1 MSKFTNQPLLDA
13 ATLRQMDEDFRAGRS
28 AEPHLPPLEPLDPAS
43 DPFGMNFE
51 WLEPREDPTPF
62 DLAFT
67 AIATAH
73 PEERFA
79 HVAGDL
85 RTVALDGSLA
95 SGTDH
100 EIIGA
105 WAQQN
110 FALLCQAHGQ
120 PGTELLAWITTETV
134 PTRDLVTAVHDF
146 LGTQVD
152 FADWDS
158 EKRIAAAMVIMD
170 ALRGSAAPPKP
181 PPVPT
186 DG

>member
-13 ATLRQMDEDFRAGRS
+13 ATLKRMDEDFRAGRS
-28 AEPHLPPLEPLDPAS
+28 AELQLPPLEPLDPAS
-43 DPFGMNFE
+43 DPFGMNFD

-62 DLAFT
+62 DSAFA

-73 PEERFA
+73 PDERFA

-85 RTVALDGSLA
+85 RTVALDGSFA
-95 SGTDH
+95 SGTDR
-100 EIIGA
+100 EIIVQ

-110 FALLCQAHGQ
+110 FVLLCRAQGR
-120 PGTELLAWITTETV
+120 PGNELFAWIATEAV
-134 PTRDLVTAVHDF
+134 PTRDLITAVHDF

-158 EKRIAAAMVIMD
+158 EKRIAAAMVVMD
-170 ALRGSAAPPKP
+170 VLRGSAATPQTPPTP
-181 PPVPT
+181 Y